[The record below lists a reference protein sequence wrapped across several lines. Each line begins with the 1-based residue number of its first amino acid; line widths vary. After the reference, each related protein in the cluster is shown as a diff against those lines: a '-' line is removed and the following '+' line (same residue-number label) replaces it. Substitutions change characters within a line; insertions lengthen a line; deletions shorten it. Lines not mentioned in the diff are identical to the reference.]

1 MKIMETHEKLR
12 ILSGILLIISAITH
26 VLQLFFVGFDL
37 HDIGAAIVGSFY
49 GILGI
54 LFLVLK
60 KNRPITFIC
69 IIYPTIGGTL
79 GIHRLIFI
87 ELAEHGFFNWF
98 IVWHVAVDAVVV
110 PSCAYYYI
118 KIEDMDKNEMIAFLT
133 NDILFI
139 TGVLL
144 ILQFI
149 TYGLTVIPLLQII
162 FGLLF
167 ILLGIILWIKSD
179 NKNIA
184 FISII
189 VIFFG
194 LILHIAGL
202 IISPTP
208 YLIVFIIIHIILI
221 ACRSYLYKQ
230 V

>member
-1 MKIMETHEKLR
+1 MKNMEPYGKFR
-12 ILSGILLIISAITH
+12 ILSGILLIASAITH
-26 VLQLFFVGFDL
+26 VLQLFFVGFDW
-37 HDIGAAIVGSFY
+37 HDISAAIVGSFY

-54 LFLVLK
+54 LLIVLK
-60 KNRPITFIC
+60 KNKPTTFIC

-118 KIEDMDKNEMIAFLT
+118 KIEEMDKNEIIAFLT

-149 TYGLTVIPLLQII
+149 SYGLTILPIIQII
-162 FGLLF
+162 CGLIF
-167 ILLGIILWIKSD
+167 ILLGILLWTKSD

-184 FISII
+184 TISII
-189 VIFFG
+189 LILFG
-194 LILHIAGL
+194 LILSIIGL
-202 IISPTP
+202 FISPTP
-208 YLIVFIIIHIILI
+208 YLIVFIIIHIILLVN
-221 ACRSYLYKQ
+221 RSYLLKH